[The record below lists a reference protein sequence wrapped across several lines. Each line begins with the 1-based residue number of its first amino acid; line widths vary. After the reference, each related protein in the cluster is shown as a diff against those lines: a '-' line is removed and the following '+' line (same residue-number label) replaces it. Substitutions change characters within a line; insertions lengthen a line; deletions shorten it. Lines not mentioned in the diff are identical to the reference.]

1 MLRPAGP
8 LDFAARLRLAL
19 GQANLG
25 RAGIAREVG
34 IDKSV
39 VTRWL
44 SGQVRPSEHN
54 LITLTQVIARRL
66 PGFCMADWNRAD
78 AEFNAALKIPLAPV
92 PGPASAPGL
101 LGNAVQWAA
110 AQGLDK
116 ALAQYG
122 GLWLFLYDSVRVA
135 RPFAVV
141 GEIRMSSGVLEAEF
155 RDDHNWHGRGPAF
168 ALNNKLW
175 VACEEVARQ
184 DSFGFAVFWG
194 TATRKAEMLDGFA
207 MVREFAA
214 TASPG
219 VTHLVGFRLADLL
232 ADPVAAQERWA
243 ACIAR
248 VGELNMT
255 GWEGALDPELLDR
268 IPRSVQGAP
277 TTMRLPVEHTL
288 AISDFD
294 LAAAEPPDGLRRRSL
309 KALRALFSEAL
320 TGD

>member
-1 MLRPAGP
+1 MLSHAGS
-8 LDFAARLRLAL
+8 LDFAVRLRLAL

-25 RAGIAREVG
+25 RAAVAREVG
-34 IDKSV
+34 VDKSV

-44 SGQVRPSEHN
+44 SGQVRPAEHN
-54 LITLTQVIARRL
+54 LIALTELIAQRL
-66 PGFCMADWNRAD
+66 PGFCTADWTRPEA
-78 AEFNAALKIPLAPV
+78 AFNAALRILLAPV
-92 PGPASAPGL
+92 PGPATAPGL

-116 ALAQYG
+116 ALTQYG
-122 GLWLFLYDSVRVA
+122 GLWLFMYDSVRVA

-141 GEIRMSSGVLEAEF
+141 GEFRLSAGVLEAEF

-175 VACEEVARQ
+175 VAAEEVARQ

-194 TATRKAEMLDGFA
+194 SATRRAEVLDGFA
-207 MVREFAA
+207 MVREFAP

-219 VTHLVGFRLADLL
+219 VTHMVGFRLADLL

-243 ACIAR
+243 ACVAR
-248 VGELNMT
+248 VGELNMA
-255 GWEGALDPELLDR
+255 GWEDLLEPALFERMPA
-268 IPRSVQGAP
+268 SVQAAP

-294 LAAAEPPDGLRRRSL
+294 LAAAEPADGLRRRTL
-309 KALRALFSEAL
+309 KTLRALFSEAL
-320 TGD
+320 SGD

>member
-1 MLRPAGP
+1 MLRFVDAPE
-8 LDFAARLRLAL
+8 FAARLRLAM
-19 GQANLG
+19 GQVSLG
-25 RAGIAREVG
+25 RTAVAREVG

-44 SGQVRPSEHN
+44 SGQVRPAEHN
-54 LITLTQVIARRL
+54 LLALTQAIALRL
-66 PGFCMADWNRAD
+66 PGFCLADWSRPE
-78 AEFNAALKIPLAPV
+78 AEFAQALGIAPAPPP
-92 PGPASAPGL
+92 PGPAALPGL
-101 LGNAVQWAA
+101 LANATQWAA

-122 GLWLFLYDSVRVA
+122 GLWVFIYDSVRVA
-135 RPFAVV
+135 RPFAVMA
-141 GEIRMSSGVLEAEF
+141 EIRPGAGVLECEI

-175 VACEEVARQ
+175 ITCEEVSRQ

-194 TATRKAEMLDGFA
+194 SATRKAEVLDGLA
-207 MVREFAA
+207 MVREFAP

-219 VTHLVGFRLADLL
+219 VTHMVGFRLADLM
-232 ADPVAAQERWA
+232 ADATAAQSRWL

-255 GWEGALDPELLDR
+255 GWEGALDPELLER
-268 IPRSVQGAP
+268 MPRSVQGAP

-294 LAAAEPPDGLRRRSL
+294 LAVAEPPDGLRRRTL
-309 KALRALFSEAL
+309 KDLRALFSAAL
-320 TGD
+320 G

>member
-1 MLRPAGP
+1 MLRPADAP
-8 LDFAARLRLAL
+8 DFAARLRLAL
-19 GQANLG
+19 AQGNLG
-25 RAGIAREVG
+25 RTTLAREVG

-44 SGQVRPSEHN
+44 SGQVRPAEHN
-54 LITLTQVIARRL
+54 LATLTQVIARRL
-66 PGFCMADWNRAD
+66 PGFCMADWTRPE
-78 AEFNAALKIPLAPV
+78 AEFNQALKIPHAPV

-122 GLWLFLYDSVRVA
+122 GLWIFIYDSVRVA

-141 GEIRMSSGVLEAEF
+141 GEIRPGAGVLEAEF

-175 VACEEVARQ
+175 VAAEEVARQ

-194 TATRKAEMLDGFA
+194 SATRQAEVLDGFA
-207 MVREFAA
+207 MVREFAP

-219 VTHLVGFRLADLL
+219 VTHLVGFRLADLI
-232 ADPVAAQERWA
+232 ADPVASQERWS

-248 VGELNMT
+248 VGELNLT
-255 GWEGALDPELLDR
+255 GWEGALDPELLER
-268 IPRSVQGAP
+268 MPRSVQGAP

-294 LAAAEPPDGLRRRSL
+294 LAAAELPDGLRRRTL
-309 KALRALFSEAL
+309 KTLRALFSEAL
-320 TGD
+320 ATD

>member
-8 LDFAARLRLAL
+8 LDFVTRLRLAL
-19 GQANLG
+19 AQANLG

-44 SGQVRPSEHN
+44 SGQVRPAEHN

-66 PGFCMADWNRAD
+66 PGFTMADWTRPE

-122 GLWLFLYDSVRVA
+122 GLWLFMYDSVRVA

-141 GEIRMSSGVLEAEF
+141 GEFRAGAGVLEVEI
-155 RDDHNWHGRGPAF
+155 RDDQNWHGRGPAF

-175 VACEEVARQ
+175 AVCEEVARQ

-194 TATRKAEMLDGFA
+194 SATRKCEVLDGFA
-207 MVREFAA
+207 TVREFAP

-219 VTHLVGFRLADLL
+219 VTHMVGFRLADLL
-232 ADPVAAQERWA
+232 SDPVASQERWA
-243 ACIAR
+243 ACVAR

-255 GWEGALDPELLDR
+255 GWEGALEPELLDR
-268 IPRSVQGAP
+268 LQRSVQGAA

-294 LAAAEPPDGLRRRSL
+294 LAVAEPPDGLRRRSL

-320 TGD
+320 AAD